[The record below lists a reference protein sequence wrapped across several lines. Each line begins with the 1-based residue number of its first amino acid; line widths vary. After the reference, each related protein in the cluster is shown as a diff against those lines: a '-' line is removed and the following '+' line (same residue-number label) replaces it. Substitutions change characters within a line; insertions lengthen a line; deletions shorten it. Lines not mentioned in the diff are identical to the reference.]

1 MELLIRERRAAF
13 GLAASIPF
21 RACTK
26 RASRGR
32 GKGRQSRDGNCFAP
46 AHNLMGKTYRRKR
59 AEKKGG
65 GGRKKEEG
73 GEKGRRGERKE
84 GGREERREV
93 GGGERREERGGMGI
107 NRRGRFWRDIC
118 RGDRPSGSRGL
129 LPVWQG
135 GSLPAR

>member
-46 AHNLMGKTYRRKR
+46 AHNLMGKTYGRKR
-59 AEKKGG
+59 AEKK
-65 GGRKKEEG
+65 EEG
-73 GEKGRRGERKE
+73 GEGGEGGEGERKE
-84 GGREERREV
+84 GREGGEERREK
-93 GGGERREERGGMGI
+93 RREERGGMGI

-118 RGDRPSGSRGL
+118 RGDRPSGSRDL
-129 LPVWQG
+129 LRVWQG